1 MVDCMA
7 KQATTRSP
15 PQIAAEYPPTELKK
29 KISPEK
35 HLECAAQYAYI
46 PGNRY
51 TNLFPFLKRN
61 PWFYRVRDAKPKS
74 FYRNITRLRT
84 RHGRTNSR
92 IHLFDPLTLP
102 DCPRCPEDAETM
114 AHIISEC
121 SQYEA
126 DRNDLLSS
134 IPRDVTSPFN
144 LDTLIAEE
152 KLEVYE
158 CIDDFLDKIERSL

>member
-29 KISPEK
+29 KISQK
-35 HLECAAQYAYI
+35 MHLEWAAQYASI
-46 PGNRY
+46 PGNRN
-51 TNLFPFLKRN
+51 TNLFPVLKRN
-61 PWFYRVRDAKPKS
+61 PWFYKVRQAKPES
-74 FYRNITRLRT
+74 FYRNITRL
-84 RHGRTNSR
+84 RTNSR

-102 DCPRCPEDAETM
+102 DCPHCPEDAETM
-114 AHIISEC
+114 AHIILEC
-121 SQYEA
+121 PQYEA

-158 CIDDFLDKIERSL
+158 CIDDFLNKIERSL